1 MTIQQIIDQ
10 ITYHSQH
17 NTQKRKAF
25 KKLYLLLL
33 LLFLSRKIILPNC
46 TGHLLIFQS
55 LHKIPLN
62 ISIGDLGRKT

>member
-17 NTQKRKAF
+17 NTQKCKAL
-25 KKLYLLLL
+25 KKLHLLFL

-46 TGHLLIFQS
+46 TGYLLIFQW
-55 LHKIPLN
+55 LM
-62 ISIGDLGRKT
+62 